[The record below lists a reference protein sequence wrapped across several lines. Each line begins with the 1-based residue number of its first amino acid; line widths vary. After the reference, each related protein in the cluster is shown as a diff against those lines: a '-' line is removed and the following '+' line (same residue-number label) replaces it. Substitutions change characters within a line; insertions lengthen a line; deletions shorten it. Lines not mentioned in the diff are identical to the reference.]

1 MINFDNKARIF
12 SNPELQNM
20 FNTEGYVILD
30 FLNMDEVKYLKQL
43 FDDLHPQGVTGF
55 YTSTF
60 AKDTDYRKKV
70 DDEIQLTMRGGLE
83 HFFTDYKIYCG
94 SYIAKAPGEKS
105 ELILH
110 QDMTL
115 VDETKYTGTNI
126 WIPLVDLDSKNGA
139 IEVLPRSHR
148 LFRTY
153 RGSSL
158 PDIYDGMVNEVK
170 SLMQPCYLKAGQ
182 AIVFDQSIIHYSPP
196 NLSQEVRPVVNTFV
210 THKEATIKIC
220 YWDKQRQ
227 GEIEMFDQE
236 EDFMVNFQNFG
247 NDIFNRPSIG
257 KSLGYVPYDFP
268 KIDTELLIKEYN
280 YVPKQPVEEKGVKKG
295 FWERLFLNKKG
306 S

>member
-1 MINFDNKARIF
+1 MINFDGKARIF
-12 SNPELQNM
+12 NDPELQKM
-20 FNTEGYVILD
+20 FNNEGYVILD
-30 FLNMDEVKYLKQL
+30 FLNHEEVQHLKNVFDE
-43 FDDLHPQGVTGF
+43 LHPQGVTGF

-60 AKDTDYRKKV
+60 AVDTDYRKRV
-70 DDEIQLTMRGGLE
+70 DEEIQLTMQRGLQSY
-83 HFFTDYKIYCG
+83 FQDYKVYCG
-94 SYIAKAPGEKS
+94 SYIAKAPGIKS

-115 VDETKYTGTNI
+115 VDETKFTGTNI
-126 WIPLVDLDSKNGA
+126 WIPLVDLDSSNGA

-196 NLSQEVRPVVNTFV
+196 NLSEVVRPVVNTFV
-210 THKEATIKIC
+210 THKDATIKIC

-227 GEIEMFDQE
+227 GEIEMFDQD

-247 NDIFNRPSIG
+247 NDIFSRPSIG
-257 KSLGYVPYDFP
+257 RSIGFVPYDFP
-268 KIDTELLIKEYN
+268 KIDTALLMSEYN
-280 YVPKQPVEEKGVKKG
+280 YVPSLLVVEPALKKG
-295 FWERLFLNKKG
+295 FFSRMFSKK
-306 S
+306 